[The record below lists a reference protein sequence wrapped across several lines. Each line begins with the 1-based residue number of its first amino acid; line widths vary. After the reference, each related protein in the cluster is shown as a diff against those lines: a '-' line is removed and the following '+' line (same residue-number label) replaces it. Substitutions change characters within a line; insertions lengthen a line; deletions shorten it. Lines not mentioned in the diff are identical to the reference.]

1 MHSSHQAAHDVGTH
15 HAVLAARDALSAA
28 LSLQSAIEQVI
39 AAISSGLLG
48 AAGLIPARQ
57 ALPVWNWGTDK
68 AIGICLGNWL
78 TLERFMDEDWFVGL
92 AGNDAQDEWTFT

>member
-1 MHSSHQAAHDVGTH
+1 MSSHAGGYH
-15 HAVLAARDALSAA
+15 HAVLARRDALSAA
-28 LSLQSAIEQVI
+28 LSIQSAVEQMI

-48 AAGLIPARQ
+48 AASLIPARTT
-57 ALPVWNWGTDK
+57 ARPVWNWGTDK

-92 AGNDAQDEWTFT
+92 AGNDA